1 MLKLQR
7 RLETLENALRP
18 KRRFAPYEH
27 RIVFV
32 DGDGTRT
39 GFMTLIP
46 NARAVVSSK
55 LSLADCTKPRM
66 LSCSRRISA
75 ALAPE
80 GWVFSLARTAA
91 T

>member
-27 RIVFV
+27 RFVFV

-39 GFMTLIP
+39 GCM
-46 NARAVVSSK
+46 
-55 LSLADCTKPRM
+55 
-66 LSCSRRISA
+66 
-75 ALAPE
+75 
-80 GWVFSLARTAA
+80 VFSDDPKLTVPYQSLVAEGTA
-91 T
+91 